1 MLHPIMA
8 GIIIII
14 LSVGIHAIGSTLWI
28 RSLKNRFIDTKIL
41 IRPSRVVGILI
52 TTALFLILLHLAE
65 VVLWA
70 LAYMMIPEILAVHT
84 FSESLYFSIVTYTTL
99 GYGDITLDEPWRLL
113 SGMEAVNGIL
123 LFGWST
129 AMLFAVVQRIW
140 RDIHSIPEDT
150 K

>member
-1 MLHPIMA
+1 MT
-8 GIIIII
+8 GIILII

-28 RSLKNRFIDTKIL
+28 RSLKNRLIETRVFI
-41 IRPSRVVGILI
+41 PPGRVVGILI

-65 VVLWA
+65 IVLWSS
-70 LAYMMIPEILAVHT
+70 AYIVIPGIHTIHT
-84 FSESLYFSIVTYTTL
+84 FSESLYFSIITYTTL
-99 GYGDITLDEPWRLL
+99 GYGDITLNEPWRLL
-113 SGMEAVNGIL
+113 SGMEANNGIL

-140 RDIHSIPEDT
+140 RDIHSIPEDN